1 MHPRNLQAWERRLII
16 SLYVALACGD
26 TYHFLCNEFVLV
38 FTVFF
43 CLLMK
48 CSVFF
53 FSFKEK
59 KNGIWSTFPRPSYLL
74 ILPSR
79 MSTAPYGHI
88 LLQSFSAAWLFSE
101 QIWNCCSCGFL
112 KINFV
117 MVLKEKSKCI
127 VALSFLIKEKY
138 RKKIGN
144 TSKLYVDKF

>member
-1 MHPRNLQAWERRLII
+1 MGKKTNYLFICGPGLWGYLPFSLQWICVSFHGL
-16 SLYVALACGD
+16 
-26 TYHFLCNEFVLV
+26 
-38 FTVFF
+38 F

-53 FSFKEK
+53 FSFKEKK